1 MQKPSKSKKNNDNND
16 GIPAAFITHLER
28 AKYEKR
34 MTKGKEMELP
44 EDSETVKSF
53 LHRSDPFKQLH
64 YSVFNGDVSQM
75 LELLPR
81 RHYTLLIADIPYGF
95 RIAGS
100 TYDDVPFKYPQI
112 EKMVKDFAELTLAPL
127 WRIVIFHSMGQ
138 SLSVTTALKS
148 RCHAT
153 EHMHWCVIGRFY
165 ALHDLLFYVHF
176 YTSNT

>member
-1 MQKPSKSKKNNDNND
+1 MLQKPPRSKKLSDTNE
-16 GIPAAFITHLER
+16 GIPSSFITHLER

-34 MTKGKEMELP
+34 MTKGKELEVP

-53 LHRSDPFKQLH
+53 LHRSDPFRQLH
-64 YSVFNGDVSQM
+64 YSVFHGEVGNM
-75 LELLPR
+75 LSILPK

-95 RIAGS
+95 RITGS
-100 TYDDVPFKYPQI
+100 MYDDMPYKYPQI

-138 SLSVTTALKS
+138 SLSVATTLKS

-153 EHMHWCVIGRFY
+153 EHMHW
-165 ALHDLLFYVHF
+165 
-176 YTSNT
+176 